1 MWRRTRRR
9 RVFGRRITTRLWLV
23 GICLSLLAIASSA
36 TAQQNES
43 AQQLDAAAK
52 EGVSN
57 TPTETTPPKK
67 IAEGPETIDPA
78 EVLPKA
84 LTERVTVDFAD
95 SSLDDLVRWLK
106 TERDLVV
113 VADRQAF
120 LDIDIRPDSAWFSER
135 LENEPLYFLLERLR
149 DRDIAWYMRGDV
161 LYLTTVELADEAMV
175 TAPYSIAHLV
185 ASGYDPVRLSEL
197 VRATIWPDVWEAGTE
212 CKLTVLGDVLFV
224 RVPDRMHY
232 QIAGLLKALASP
244 AERTFIHEP
253 TVHTRIREKLKQRVS
268 VTFRETPLSEAVKEL
283 ASQVNIP
290 IRLDK
295 PRLVDEGVDMEMPIT
310 LDLQNVPLR
319 TVLDV
324 LPMKAWKEVSWE
336 LRDGVLW
343 ITGISTSASRDKT
356 AVYDIGDLCRNDRE
370 SRALV
375 EMLKAQ
381 TSQEYWYDLAGREGP
396 IEIARSGVLV
406 AYAPEKVHD
415 ALLSVLRSYREALS
429 QSRASIRDL
438 KEPVVTGYYR
448 VPEVVADDL
457 IRTLPELVG
466 SSEWRREG
474 DPPNVGT
481 IRRLASAPE
490 VVADASHSTA
500 RARTGTSQENGK
512 GKTKRR
518 GDVLAEAPA
527 SSVAAVPYVVIVV
540 QQRRSVQHR
549 IRQIVDR
556 VLHGDPVVSNI
567 GGGGLGG
574 GF

>member
-9 RVFGRRITTRLWLV
+9 GAFGRRITTRLWLV

-149 DRDIAWYMRGDV
+149 NRDIAWYMRGDV
-161 LYLTTVELADEAMV
+161 LYLTTVELADEALV
-175 TAPYSIAHLV
+175 TAPHPIAHLV

-197 VRATIWPDVWEAGTE
+197 VRATIWPDLWEAGTE
-212 CKLTVLGDVLFV
+212 STLTVLGDVMFV
-224 RVPDRMHY
+224 RAPDRMHY

-253 TVHTRIREKLKQRVS
+253 TVHTRMREKLKQRVS
-268 VTFRETPLSEAVKEL
+268 VTFRETPLSEAVKAL

-295 PRLVDEGVDMEMPIT
+295 PQLVDEGVDMDMPIT

-343 ITGISTSASRDKT
+343 ITGTSASASRCKT
-356 AVYDIGDLCRNDRE
+356 AVYDVGDLCRNDRE

-381 TSQEYWYDLAGREGP
+381 TSQEYWYDLAGTEGP

-406 AYAPEKVHD
+406 AYAPEKAHD

-429 QSRASIRDL
+429 QSRASIRDV

-490 VVADASHSTA
+490 VVTDASHSAAPA
-500 RARTGTSQENGK
+500 RAGTSQDNGK
-512 GKTKRR
+512 GETKRR

-527 SSVAAVPYVVIVV
+527 SSVAVVPYVVIVV